1 MLIRSFGWLG
11 AVALVIAPPF
21 IDTDAGKI
29 ISIIGLALLT
39 IQAID
44 KSCYN
49 LVLLNILGIGGYAY
63 ALYI

>member
-1 MLIRSFGWLG
+1 MLITLTSWIG
-11 AVALVIAPPF
+11 AACMIAAPPI
-21 IDTDAGKI
+21 IDTDLGKTLA
-29 ISIIGLALLT
+29 ISGLVLLT
-39 IQAID
+39 LQAID